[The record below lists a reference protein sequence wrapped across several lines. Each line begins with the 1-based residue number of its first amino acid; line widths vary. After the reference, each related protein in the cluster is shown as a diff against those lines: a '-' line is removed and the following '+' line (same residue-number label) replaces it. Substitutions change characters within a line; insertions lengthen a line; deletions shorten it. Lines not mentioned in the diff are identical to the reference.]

1 MRIKGSRIANSID
14 NEFRQKEKFFR
25 RKYCDSCKNAET
37 SLCEIRYT
45 IDHQLKCVY
54 YENKGG

>member
-14 NEFRQKEKFFR
+14 NEYRKNERYFR
-25 RKYCDSCKNAET
+25 RKYCAHCKNSET
-37 SLCEIRYT
+37 NLCEIRYT

-54 YENKGG
+54 YEE